1 MTVWGSVSL
10 PTPSA
15 VSPKATNHMTTRRR
29 LALLA
34 ITLASIAPALSA
46 SAQSPQQTDDP
57 DAPPVE
63 SEISDEPG
71 AEIVH
76 SWTLAPAGNDETG
89 GGGNRSQLAYV
100 ADPGAVLQDAVT
112 LYNLSNVPLVFRIY
126 ATDAV
131 ASPDGGIDYLGV
143 DDVPTGAGSWVDFGA
158 EQISVDAK
166 TQVTI
171 PITITIPQNTPPG
184 DHIAGLLAS
193 NAAVSSG
200 ADGQVITLDRRT
212 GTRLVARV
220 NGPLNPELRIENVQ
234 TEYDGSLNPLDG
246 SATVT
251 YTVENRGNTLAGATI
266 AASVAGPSGIGRQE
280 IEPIELPEILPGQST
295 TITAEFD
302 GVPALGVAVGR
313 VELTPSG
320 VNSTEIESTS
330 GQMLTSAIPI
340 VILLG
345 VLALLFGWLAM
356 RAFARHRRSD
366 GDGAAP
372 HSDELTLAE
381 LEPEHQST

>member
-1 MTVWGSVSL
+1 MTVWGNVSL

-46 SAQSPQQTDDP
+46 SAQNPQPTDP
-57 DAPPVE
+57 DAPPAE

-131 ASPDGGIDYLGV
+131 ASSDGGIDYLGV

-158 EQISVDAK
+158 EQISVE
-166 TQVTI
+166 
-171 PITITIPQNTPPG
+171 
-184 DHIAGLLAS
+184 S
-193 NAAVSSG
+193 N
-200 ADGQVITLDRRT
+200 
-212 GTRLVARV
+212 
-220 NGPLNPELRIENVQ
+220 
-234 TEYDGSLNPLDG
+234 Y
-246 SATVT
+246 
-251 YTVENRGNTLAGATI
+251 
-266 AASVAGPSGIGRQE
+266 
-280 IEPIELPEILPGQST
+280 
-295 TITAEFD
+295 
-302 GVPALGVAVGR
+302 
-313 VELTPSG
+313 
-320 VNSTEIESTS
+320 
-330 GQMLTSAIPI
+330 
-340 VILLG
+340 
-345 VLALLFGWLAM
+345 
-356 RAFARHRRSD
+356 AF
-366 GDGAAP
+366 
-372 HSDELTLAE
+372 
-381 LEPEHQST
+381 